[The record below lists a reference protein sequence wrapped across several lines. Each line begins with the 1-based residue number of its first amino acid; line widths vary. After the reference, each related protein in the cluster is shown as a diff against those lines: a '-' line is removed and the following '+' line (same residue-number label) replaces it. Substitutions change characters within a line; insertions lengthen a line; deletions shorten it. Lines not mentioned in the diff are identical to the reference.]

1 MGHAFVYTTHGFL
14 GLAVMGVWGCSIT
27 EGEIEYYVV
36 EVMDDAVGRGWVGLI
51 RYSGSSCLIEGG

>member
-36 EVMDDAVGRGWVGLI
+36 EVVNDVVVRGWVGLI